1 MEANTVIQN
10 VISGISRALAEEFGE
25 TFTIYAEDVE
35 QFLSLPCFLLLPI
48 DVSERRGLENR
59 FLRSHTITITFLPE
73 DDSLMGL
80 YPVSERLDACLET
93 IPVDDGLV
101 RASNSSSE
109 VSDGA
114 LVYTVDYT
122 FRVIRQMDPVEPME
136 LLNYSN
142 KIEEKK
148 GR

>member
-10 VISGISRALAEEFGE
+10 VISGISRALAVEFGE

-35 QFLSLPCFLLLPI
+35 QSLNLPCFLIRLI

-59 FLRSHTITITFLPE
+59 FLRSHTVTITFLPE

-93 IPVDDGLV
+93 IQVDDGMV

-109 VSDGA
+109 FSDGA
-114 LVYTVDYT
+114 LVYTVEYN
-122 FRVIRQMDPVEPME
+122 FRVIRQEASGERMGR
-136 LLNYSN
+136 LNYHY